1 MDNLKK
7 VLPIRNYQLK
17 HPLFVA
23 FNIHLTHYNAY
34 GVSHYQRLFDAL
46 THSSGAKLAKK
57 SVYLLPNITNLDT
70 SIEIRGKSLAK
81 AIDTQLKMIG
91 AEKCHLVAHSFTG
104 IDSRSAIS
112 MFGADKQV
120 QSLTTVS
127 TPHQGMKLIDITNDK
142 AWRGNLL
149 NLERVFE
156 VLGITGKSVQE
167 FTSHNIGCFNEVCED
182 AEGVDYFSIGAKKG
196 GKIMSTI
203 LADS

>member
-1 MDNLKK
+1 
-7 VLPIRNYQLK
+7 
-17 HPLFVA
+17 
-23 FNIHLTHYNAY
+23 
-34 GVSHYQRLFDAL
+34 
-46 THSSGAKLAKK
+46 
-57 SVYLLPNITNLDT
+57 
-70 SIEIRGKSLAK
+70 
-81 AIDTQLKMIG
+81 
-91 AEKCHLVAHSFTG
+91 
-104 IDSRSAIS
+104 
-112 MFGADKQV
+112 
-120 QSLTTVS
+120 
-127 TPHQGMKLIDITNDK
+127 MKLIDITNDK